1 MADKTKYIGIFR
13 EEAAEHLDS
22 LSLGLL
28 ELELSAGDKELI
40 HGLLRA
46 AHTLKGSAKMLGLEQ
61 IGEVAH
67 KMEDLFK
74 AVEDGEIPVSAET
87 IDALL
92 AGTDSIKEIMES
104 VGKEGGQ
111 PPDTSEVLGKLLSVL
126 EGAEKS
132 GETAG
137 EPVAKRKPGKKT
149 GKKAASAK
157 KEKAAEVMEKEGID
171 PPRAAEAK
179 TAPEEEP
186 AEGDAEESAVAVEEE
201 ERVPEEAEK
210 SPSREA
216 IRRYGRQERDTIR
229 VDTRKLDDLLTVAGE
244 LLINRTRIESHY
256 HNLRALLD
264 EMENI
269 DLTESRNGGDPANTA
284 EYLRNAVLEAR
295 EKLNDIYQNMG
306 ETLID
311 LDLYSRDIRDHA
323 MNLRVLPASVLFDE
337 FYRTVRDFS
346 RELHKE
352 IRLEVSGGETEL
364 DKQLIEG
371 LRPPLIHIIRNSCD
385 HGIEKPEER
394 KAKGKPPEGVI
405 NINAYHKGHNVIVE
419 VSDDGRG
426 IDPEL
431 VRDAAVE
438 KGIISRAAADEMP
451 DEEALYLILK
461 PGFSTTK
468 IITDFSG
475 RGVGMDVVKTNM
487 ERIKGDIRIE
497 SERDKY
503 TRIIL
508 TAPLT
513 LSILNALLVQVRQDI
528 YAIPLTYVE
537 EAIRL
542 PVTAVFTEAGRDV
555 FNLRGEVIPLVRL
568 ENLLVYEAGPGLDDI
583 PEKIAVVV
591 LKFRNQQ
598 LGLIV
603 DSYLRD
609 QEIVVKS
616 MGDFLGEI
624 PFVGGATVLRYG
636 EPTIILNVFDIFAAA
651 ERWSEVGIKD
661 RFERAM
667 EEKPELKI
675 LVVDDSITTRM
686 MEKSILEAAGYNVDL
701 AVSGEEAEEKLR
713 QNDYNL
719 VVTDVE
725 MPGIDGFELTRRI
738 REWEKTREMPV
749 VVVTSLASDEDKRKG
764 VEVGAQAYIVK
775 GTFDQ
780 TTLLD
785 TVKSLIS

>member
-1 MADKTKYIGIFR
+1 
-13 EEAAEHLDS
+13 
-22 LSLGLL
+22 
-28 ELELSAGDKELI
+28 
-40 HGLLRA
+40 
-46 AHTLKGSAKMLGLEQ
+46 
-61 IGEVAH
+61 
-67 KMEDLFK
+67 
-74 AVEDGEIPVSAET
+74 
-87 IDALL
+87 
-92 AGTDSIKEIMES
+92 
-104 VGKEGGQ
+104 
-111 PPDTSEVLGKLLSVL
+111 
-126 EGAEKS
+126 
-132 GETAG
+132 
-137 EPVAKRKPGKKT
+137 
-149 GKKAASAK
+149 
-157 KEKAAEVMEKEGID
+157 
-171 PPRAAEAK
+171 
-179 TAPEEEP
+179 
-186 AEGDAEESAVAVEEE
+186 
-201 ERVPEEAEK
+201 
-210 SPSREA
+210 
-216 IRRYGRQERDTIR
+216 
-229 VDTRKLDDLLTVAGE
+229 
-244 LLINRTRIESHY
+244 
-256 HNLRALLD
+256 
-264 EMENI
+264 
-269 DLTESRNGGDPANTA
+269 
-284 EYLRNAVLEAR
+284 
-295 EKLNDIYQNMG
+295 
-306 ETLID
+306 
-311 LDLYSRDIRDHA
+311 

-346 RELHKE
+346 RELQKE